1 MIRESF
7 RTVRLG
13 IKSLLLHKLRASLT
27 MLGMLFGVSSVVA
40 MLAIGEGGSY
50 EAQEQIKAL
59 GSNNIL
65 LRTVEPPDDEAS
77 DTSIWDA
84 KRYGLT
90 YVDAETIA
98 STLQSVD
105 VIVPVRETPRN
116 VGSTLGRPVP
126 GTVLGTTPEFLD
138 VLGMKMAE
146 GRWISALDCEHKTNV
161 AVLGSTAART
171 HFPLSNPIGRTI
183 HANED
188 RFVVVGVLDYLG
200 RVSGGFGPSLDEGV
214 YVPITTSRTWF
225 GDRTVNRSG
234 GSFEIRHVELAEINV
249 RVREQDQVIDTA
261 RVIRT
266 LLEER
271 HKEQDWVA
279 KVPLE
284 LLRQSEEQQR
294 IWSIVLAS
302 IAGISLL
309 VGGIGIMN
317 VMLATV
323 TERTREI
330 GIRRALGAK
339 KRHVISQFL
348 VETLVL
354 SCCGGLLG
362 VALGLAIPS
371 AVEHFADM
379 KTLVRPEHPLLAF
392 GISAGVGVVFGLYP
406 AWRAASMDPVN
417 ALRHE

>member
-1 MIRESF
+1 MILEAT

-13 IKSLLLHKLRASLT
+13 IKSLMLHKLRAALT
-27 MLGMLFGVSSVVA
+27 MLGVLFGVSSVVA

-65 LRTVEPPDDEAS
+65 IRTVAPPEETDDSSVWE
-77 DTSIWDA
+77 A

-90 YVDAETIA
+90 YIDAEIIKA
-98 STLQSVD
+98 TLPSVEL
-105 VIVPVRETPRN
+105 VVPVRETARN
-116 VGSTLGRPVP
+116 IGASLRPTP
-126 GTVLGTTPEFLD
+126 GIVLGTEPDFLA
-138 VLGMKMAE
+138 VTGMAMHS
-146 GRWISALDCEHKTNV
+146 GRWLSELDLRNQANV
-161 AVLGSTAART
+161 AVLGETAARRY
-171 HFPLSNPIGRTI
+171 FPLTDPVGQTI
-183 HANED
+183 HADQD
-188 RFVVVGVLDYLG
+188 RFVVIGVLKYLG
-200 RVSGGFGPSLDEGV
+200 RVSGSFGPSLDEGT
-214 YVPITTSRTWF
+214 YIPITTSRVWF
-225 GDRTVNRSG
+225 GDRTMKRSG
-234 GSFEIRHVELAEINV
+234 GKFEVKHVELAEINV
-249 RVREQDQVIDTA
+249 RVVDSEHVLDTA
-261 RVIRT
+261 RVIRD
-266 LLEER
+266 LLDSR
-271 HKEQDWVA
+271 HKVKDWVD

-284 LLRQSEEQQR
+284 LLKQEQEQQR

-339 KRHVISQFL
+339 RRNIISQFL

-354 SCCGGLLG
+354 SCAGGLLG
-362 VALGLAIPS
+362 VALGMAIPF
-371 AVEHFADM
+371 AVEHFTEL
-379 KTLVRPEHPLLAF
+379 KTLVLPRHPVLAF
-392 GISAGVGVVFGLYP
+392 GVSALVGIVFGLYP
-406 AWRAASMDPVN
+406 AWRAAAMDPVE

>member
-1 MIRESF
+1 MLSGAT

-13 IKSLLLHKLRASLT
+13 IKSLLLHKLRSALT
-27 MLGMLFGVSSVVA
+27 MLGVLFGVSSVVA

-65 LRTVEPPDDEAS
+65 IRTVEPPAQTDNQSVWE
-77 DTSIWDA
+77 A

-90 YVDAETIA
+90 YIDAETIA
-98 STLQSVD
+98 KTLPSVD
-105 VIVPVRETPRN
+105 TVVPVRETARN
-116 VGSTLGRPVP
+116 IGSTERPVP
-126 GTVLGTTPEFLD
+126 GLVLGTVPEFTD
-138 VLGMKMAE
+138 VVGMTVAE
-146 GRWISALDCEHKTNV
+146 GRWLTGLDVEQKANV
-161 AVLGSTAART
+161 AVLGATAAQT
-171 HFPLSNPIGRTI
+171 YFPLSNPLGETVYADR
-183 HANED
+183 D
-188 RFVVVGVLDYLG
+188 RFVVVGVLNYLG

-214 YVPITTSRTWF
+214 YIPISTSRTWF
-225 GDRTVNRSG
+225 GDRNVKRSG
-234 GSFEIRHVELAEINV
+234 GSFEIKHVELAEINV
-249 RVREQDQVIDTA
+249 RVKEPEMVLDTA
-261 RVIRT
+261 RVIRE
-266 LLEER
+266 LLNER
-271 HKEQDWVA
+271 HKEKDWVD

-284 LLRQSEEQQR
+284 LLRQAQEAQR
-294 IWSIVLAS
+294 VWSIVLAS

-339 KRHVISQFL
+339 QRHIISQFL

-354 SCCGGLLG
+354 SCCGGLMG
-362 VALGLAIPS
+362 VALGMAIPS
-371 AVEHFADM
+371 AVEHFADLT
-379 KTLVRPEHPLLAF
+379 TLVLPEHPIMAF
-392 GISAGVGVVFGLYP
+392 SISALVGIVFGLYP
-406 AWRAASMDPVN
+406 AWRAATMDPVE

>member
-1 MIRESF
+1 MIRESI

-13 IKSLLLHKLRASLT
+13 TKSLLLHKLRSALT
-27 MLGMLFGVSSVVA
+27 MLGVLFGVSSVVA
-40 MLAIGEGGSY
+40 MLAIGEGGSQ

-65 LRTVEPPDDEAS
+65 LRTVAPPEE
-77 DTSIWDA
+77 TSNRSVWEA

-90 YVDAETIA
+90 YDDAETFEKVLPA
-98 STLQSVD
+98 ADCV
-105 VIVPVRETPRN
+105 VPVRETAKN
-116 VGSTLGRPVP
+116 IGSTQRPVP
-126 GTVLGTTPEFLD
+126 GVVIGTIPEFLE
-138 VLGMKMAE
+138 VTGMTVKS
-146 GRWISALDCEHKTNV
+146 GRWLTETDVTKTANV
-161 AVLGSTAART
+161 AVLGATAAELY
-171 HFPLSNPIGRTI
+171 FPLDDPVGQTV
-183 HANED
+183 HADSD

-200 RVSGGFGPSLDEGV
+200 RASGGFGPSLDEGM
-214 YVPITTSRTWF
+214 YVPVSTSRIWF
-225 GDRTVNRSG
+225 GDRTMKSTG
-234 GSFEIRHVELAEINV
+234 GTFEIKHVELAEIIV
-249 RVREQDQVIDTA
+249 QVKDPAQVIDTA
-261 RVIRT
+261 RVIREM
-266 LLEER
+266 LGES
-271 HKEQDWVA
+271 HKQKDWVD

-284 LLRQSEEQQR
+284 LLKQAEEQQR

-339 KRHVISQFL
+339 KRHIVSQFL

-354 SCCGGLLG
+354 SCCGGLMG
-362 VALGLAIPS
+362 VALGMAIPS
-371 AVEHFADM
+371 LVESMADL
-379 KTLVRPEHPLLAF
+379 KTLVLVQHPVMAFSISAFVGVIF
-392 GISAGVGVVFGLYP
+392 GIYP
-406 AWRAASMDPVN
+406 AWRAASMDPVD